1 MAAKATEY
9 RIDAFGKKEYN
20 QKLTEQETPLAD
32 IPNMPARAVKPLT
45 DNGVLTVS
53 ELLNSEEEKLLG
65 IKGIAESTL
74 EKIYDAVQSF
84 IEANQAE
91 EKNDEE
97 IQVEF
102 SDLDDVDINSK
113 SEENPDEKSTEET
126 LEEKTSNEPLS
137 ETNAKQLSEDKLEK
151 VQS

>member
-1 MAAKATEY
+1 
-9 RIDAFGKKEYN
+9 
-20 QKLTEQETPLAD
+20 
-32 IPNMPARAVKPLT
+32 MPARAVKPLT

-65 IKGIAESTL
+65 IKGIAELTL

-102 SDLDDVDINSK
+102 SDLDDADINSK
-113 SEENPDEKSTEET
+113 SEEKADEKSTKET